1 MKGPSVFR
9 QTSPLAIASVR
20 RENQPTPRGASPGR
34 DQGGALAATT
44 PVRQVRTE
52 RQRSV
57 FVLPLVITAFL
68 AVMLAWMGLGQFLNA
83 ITLGAVYALIA
94 LGYTMVYGIIELINF
109 AHGDVFMVSTF
120 VTMFVSS
127 TILGQKDAIYGLPQL
142 ILSLIIVFVL
152 TVGIMAVI
160 GAVIERVAYRP
171 LRRAPKLAP
180 LITAIGVSFI
190 LQNIIQ
196 FFVGPYTYNVPQI
209 FPRDWVIMI
218 GETRLLLLNVF
229 VVGVAITL
237 IVALQLFT
245 SRTRIGKAMRTTAM
259 DRDASSLMG
268 VNIDRTIMITFLIG
282 SGLAGAAGMVHGL
295 YYGNTNFQ
303 IGFQSGLKAFTA
315 AVMGGIGNTAGAAL
329 GGFIIAFVEVG
340 AVVLGFSRWGGAV
353 VFALLVVFLVFRP
366 TGLLGSHT
374 GDRA

>member
-1 MKGPSVFR
+1 M
-9 QTSPLAIASVR
+9 
-20 RENQPTPRGASPGR
+20 
-34 DQGGALAATT
+34 AAGTVST
-44 PVRQVRTE
+44 VRTE
-52 RQRSV
+52 KPRSALA
-57 FVLPLVITAFL
+57 LPVIIVAFL
-68 AVMLAWMGLGQFLNA
+68 AAMFVWMGFTQFLNA
-83 ITLGAVYALIA
+83 LTLGAVYALVA

-109 AHGDVFMVSTF
+109 AHGDVFMVATF
-120 VTMFVSS
+120 VTMFVSG
-127 TILGQKDAIYGLPQL
+127 TILNQNEGIYGIPQL
-142 ILSLIIVFVL
+142 IISLAIVFAV
-152 TVGIMAVI
+152 TIAIMAII
-160 GAVIERVAYRP
+160 GAVIERFAYRP

-196 FFVGPYTYNVPQI
+196 YLVGPYTYNVPQL
-209 FPRDWVIMI
+209 FPVDWAIMV
-218 GETRLLLLNVF
+218 GETRVPFLNLF
-229 VVGVAITL
+229 VITVAVSL
-237 IVALQLFT
+237 MALLQLFI
-245 SRTRIGKAMRTTAM
+245 SRTRTGKAMRTTSM

-282 SGLAGAAGMVHGL
+282 SGLAGAAGVIHGL

-303 IGFQSGLKAFTA
+303 VGFQSGLKAFTA
-315 AVMGGIGNTAGAAL
+315 AVLGGIGNTAGAAL

-353 VFALLVVFLVFRP
+353 VFSLLVIFLVFRP